1 MFRAATITV
10 VCGLVANAKEKANID
25 KFLGLV
31 TDVKEGSQF
40 TVTYVPGAG
49 TTVLRDRKA
58 AGTFEG
64 KAFADAVFALWLG
77 PKPPSADLQQGMLG
91 LGN

>member
-40 TVTYVPGAG
+40 TVTCVPGAG